1 MQLRFTT
8 LSFNT
13 TAANLKNFSSPA
25 NSIFLFY
32 WSHFQIC
39 HDIIFHKYF
48 TLPLFL
54 FPWNVCIM
62 ISKKQRWFKMAS
74 SQKFTM
80 MFTCIKGHKA
90 KNWQFS
96 WFVLK
101 FFFLRQYYFTWNGQ
115 EVAPGLKKLTSG
127 RTQRKTLYVEP
138 NSRTIVALSF
148 YWATQN
154 QHTVL
159 AMLSAHAVTQALWMM
174 VCAP

>member
-13 TAANLKNFSSPA
+13 TAAKLKNFSSPA

-32 WSHFQIC
+32 WNHFQIC

-90 KNWQFS
+90 KNWQFL

-101 FFFLRQYYFTWNGQ
+101 LFFKTVLFPVKW
-115 EVAPGLKKLTSG
+115 PGSRARPKKLTSG

-138 NSRTIVALSF
+138 NSRTIVALSL